1 MPSRSLDRSCTGP
14 LRFAPRKKV
23 GCFIFGA
30 PSGIVT
36 TEFVSGPSA
45 GGLVSGLFDDIV
57 GQQMAVSLLERA
69 LLQGASHA
77 YLFSGPPG
85 VGKTEAAL
93 AFAAGLVCP
102 ERGCGDCRT
111 CRRVLE
117 GLHPDVEVIAPEGNF
132 IQIGQIRDVVSH
144 VAYRPY
150 EVDAR
155 ARVYVVLE
163 ADSFNAEAANAF
175 LKALEEPPGH
185 VHFILV
191 TDRPERVLPT
201 IASRCQPVAFSAVP
215 APALAADL
223 VRRYQIPQAEAAL
236 IARVSGGNLTY
247 ARELVTSASAR
258 RERGLLLDL
267 ARDLPSAGL
276 MDTQIA
282 LDEVIATVESRAGER
297 SADLDAELERGLEWA
312 GDVRTKNWLKKRHE
326 EKVKR
331 QQRRLYTQGLRTVTR
346 VFAGWYRDLA
356 LMAVGADAGVLNQDR
371 LSELRAAAPGASIA
385 AYTAAVAA
393 VGKAQERLRYNV
405 DARGAIGDMFQSI
418 KEALT

>member
-1 MPSRSLDRSCTGP
+1 VSSL
-14 LRFAPRKKV
+14 FA
-23 GCFIFGA
+23 
-30 PSGIVT
+30 
-36 TEFVSGPSA
+36 
-45 GGLVSGLFDDIV
+45 DIV
-57 GQQMAVSLLERA
+57 GQQMAVSLLRRA
-69 LLQGASHA
+69 LEQGASHA

-85 VGKTEAAL
+85 AGKTEAAL
-93 AFAAGLVCP
+93 AFAAGLACP
-102 ERGCGDCRT
+102 DSGCGDCRT

-132 IQIGQIRDVVSH
+132 IRKEEITEINLH
-144 VAYRPY
+144 AAYRPY
-150 EVDAR
+150 EAR
-155 ARVYVVLE
+155 AKVYVFLE

-175 LKALEEPPGH
+175 LKTLEEPPGH

-201 IASRCQPVAFSAVP
+201 IASRCQPVVFSAVP

-223 VRRYQIPQAEAAL
+223 ARRYEVPLADAAL
-236 IARVSGGNLTY
+236 IARVSGGNLSY
-247 ARELVTSASAR
+247 ARELVTSESAR
-258 RERGLLLDL
+258 RERSLLLDL

-282 LDEVIATVESRAGER
+282 LDEVIATVEGRAGER
-297 SADLDAELERGLEWA
+297 STELEAELARGLEWA
-312 GDVRTKNWLKKRHE
+312 GDARTKSWLKKRHE
-326 EKVKR
+326 ERVKR
-331 QQRRLYTQGLRTVTR
+331 QQRRLYTQGLRTVTH

-356 LMAVGADAGVLNQDR
+356 LVAVGAEAGVLNQDR
-371 LSELRAAAPGASIA
+371 LAELRAAAPTASLS
-385 AYTAAVAA
+385 AYTQAVAA